1 MTYHLISHNGIQ
13 ETSLKLIYLNDSANK
28 LEAVLELPNNPD
40 WVIGSL
46 KVTVGEKVIQAE
58 VKDKKRARERYTDAI
73 ARGD

>member
-1 MTYHLISHNGIQ
+1 VTYHLISHNGIQ
-13 ETSLKLIYLNDSANK
+13 ETSLKLTYLNDTANK

-46 KVTVGEKVIQAE
+46 KVTVGDKVIQAE
-58 VKDKKRARERYTDAI
+58 VKDKQRARERYSDAI